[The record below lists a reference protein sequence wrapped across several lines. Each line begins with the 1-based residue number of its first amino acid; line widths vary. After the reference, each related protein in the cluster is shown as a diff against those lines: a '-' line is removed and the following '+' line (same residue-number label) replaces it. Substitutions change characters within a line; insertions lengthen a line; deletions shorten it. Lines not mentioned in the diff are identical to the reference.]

1 MKNHL
6 LSMRL
11 ALRDW
16 RHEHI
21 LSLCAVLALASM
33 LTPLL
38 VINAVKVGTVEALRN
53 QLLRDPNT
61 LIMIPTGSGVS
72 GYTQEKIDEFA
83 RRSDVA
89 FAIARTRDVAAELSF
104 ETASDGFSSLS
115 LEPTAPGDP
124 RLTHHDITH
133 PEAKLPI
140 STMVLSQPAALRLEA
155 EKGQICTARL
165 GRKRPDGVLESVKI
179 QFEVADILPAEASSH
194 HVALMPQKV
203 LEDIQDYRDY
213 IAVPERG
220 YSGDPAPLEK
230 RRYESFRLYARTL
243 NDVETLS
250 AYLRDQGIETITKAK
265 EIANIRRVD
274 ESLNRILIVVALAVA
289 TGFVAFTVSS
299 ALAAVR
305 RKDRML
311 GMLRLL
317 GFSRFALLLYP
328 ITQTLLT
335 GFCGVLLA
343 GGLSLCAAMGIN
355 ALFTQQLHGVS
366 VCTLKMQHFFVALV
380 VVLVLTI
387 AGSIR
392 PGLRAARIDPSLVI
406 RDV

>member
-16 RHEHI
+16 RHEHV

-61 LIMIPTGSGVS
+61 LIMIPAGSGVS
-72 GYTQEKIDEFA
+72 GYTQEKIDEFS
-83 RRSDVA
+83 RRADVA
-89 FAIARTRDVAAELSF
+89 FAIPRTRDVAAELSF
-104 ETASDGFSSLS
+104 ETASGGFSSLS

-124 RLTHHDITH
+124 RLTHHHIRQ

-155 EKGQICTARL
+155 EQGQICTARL

-220 YSGDPAPLEK
+220 YSGDPAPMEK

-250 AYLRDQGIETITKAK
+250 AYLRDLGIETITKAK
-265 EIANIRRVD
+265 EIANIRRID
-274 ESLNRILIVVALAVA
+274 QSLNRILIVVALAVA

-317 GFSRFALLLYP
+317 GFSRFSLLLYP

-355 ALFTQQLHGVS
+355 ALFTQQLQGVS
-366 VCTLKMQHFFVALV
+366 VCTLKMQHFLVALV
-380 VVLVLTI
+380 AVLVLTI

>member
-16 RHEHI
+16 RHEHV

-38 VINAVKVGTVEALRN
+38 VINAVKVGTVEALRS

-61 LIMIPTGSGVS
+61 LIMIPAGSGVS
-72 GYTQEKIDEFA
+72 GYTQKKIDEFKK
-83 RRSDVA
+83 RPDVA
-89 FAIARTRDVAAELSF
+89 FAIPRTRDVAAELSF
-104 ETASDGFSSLS
+104 ETASGAFASLS

-124 RLTHHDITH
+124 RLAHHHIGQ
-133 PEAKLPI
+133 PEAKLPV
-140 STMVLSQPAALRLEA
+140 SSMVLSQPAALRLGVE
-155 EKGQICTARL
+155 EGQTCTARL
-165 GRKRPDGVLESVKI
+165 GRKRPDGLLESVKI
-179 QFEVADILPAEASSH
+179 QFKVVGILPAEASSH
-194 HVALMPQKV
+194 HVAFMPQEV

-213 IAVPERG
+213 IAVPRRG
-220 YSGDPAPLEK
+220 YSGDSAPLEN
-230 RRYESFRLYARTL
+230 RHYESFRLYARTL

-265 EIANIRRVD
+265 EIANIRRID

-317 GFSRFALLLYP
+317 GFSRFALLVYP

-343 GGLSLCAAMGIN
+343 GGLSLCAAIGIN
-355 ALFTQQLHGVS
+355 ALFAQQLHGIS
-366 VCTLKMQHFFVALV
+366 VCTLKMQHFLVSLV
-380 VVLVLTI
+380 VVLLLTV

-392 PGLRAARIDPSLVI
+392 PALRAARIDPSLVI

>member
-140 STMVLSQPAALRLEA
+140 STMVLSQPAALRLGA

>member
-6 LSMRL
+6 LAIRL

-16 RHEHI
+16 FHEQV

-38 VINAVKVGTVEALRN
+38 VMNAVKVGTVEALRS
-53 QLLRDPNT
+53 QLLQDPNT
-61 LIMIPTGSGVS
+61 LIMIPAGSGIS
-72 GYTQEKIDEFA
+72 GYTQDQIDAFKK
-83 RRSDVA
+83 RPDVV
-89 FAIARTRDVAAELSF
+89 FAIPRTRAVAAELSF
-104 ETASDGFSSLS
+104 ETANGVFAALT

-124 RLTHHDITH
+124 RLAHHQIQQ
-133 PEAKLPI
+133 PEASLPV
-140 STMVLSQPAALRLEA
+140 STMVLSQPAAHKLGVGE
-155 EKGQICTARL
+155 GQICTARL
-165 GRKRPDGVLESVKI
+165 GRKRPDGVMESVKLP
-179 QFEVADILPAEASSH
+179 FKVVGILPAEASSH
-194 HVALMPQKV
+194 HVAFMPQEI

-213 IAVPERG
+213 ITVPGRG
-220 YSGDPAPLEK
+220 YSGDPIPEEK

-243 NDVETLS
+243 NDVEPLD
-250 AYLRDQGIETITKAK
+250 AYLRTQGIEVITKAK
-265 EIANIRRVD
+265 EIANIRRID
-274 ESLNRILIVVALAVA
+274 ESLNRILLVVALAVGA
-289 TGFVAFTVSS
+289 GFVAFTVSS

-328 ITQTLLT
+328 VTQTLFT

-343 GGLSLCAAMGIN
+343 GALSLCAAAGIN
-355 ALFTQQLHGVS
+355 ALFSSQLHGVS
-366 VCTLKMQHFFVALV
+366 VCAMKMPHFLAALG
-380 VVLVLTI
+380 VVLLLAV

-392 PGLRAARIDPSLVI
+392 PALRAASIDPSLVI